1 MGGSYGGYM
10 SAIMA
15 SRYSDL
21 FKASIILNPVTNIP
35 FMMNITDIPEWST
48 SCALNK
54 EYSWD
59 LNGDDYKEMFDKSP
73 MKESIKIPSLLLIG
87 AKDRRC
93 PY

>member
-15 SRYSDL
+15 SRYADL

-48 SCALNK
+48 SCA
-54 EYSWD
+54 
-59 LNGDDYKEMFDKSP
+59 
-73 MKESIKIPSLLLIG
+73 
-87 AKDRRC
+87 
-93 PY
+93 